1 MKARPP
7 HTALAFALAG
17 TLLASA
23 SVISPTTLAADCT
36 RTIGSVLSLTGPIGT
51 FGVPIS
57 RAAQLAV
64 EQVEEARAALGV
76 GCALEYDVR
85 DSQSQ
90 PSVAV
95 DAASKLID
103 IDGIQ
108 ALVGPISSGITGP
121 LLTSVTVEKGVLV
134 IATAST
140 SPTFTRMSREG
151 KTKGLFFRT
160 LPADSLQAVAT
171 SKMAYDAGFRKVA
184 IIYFNNDWGKNNQAE
199 FKRSLETLGGA
210 VANIVPYNQDQPS
223 YRSEVNKALEG
234 DPDSLYLLSTP
245 QDGSKQLR
253 DWIRFGGASGLVFAQ
268 GMNDPAF
275 VETVGEAAL
284 ENAWFI
290 SPASP
295 MTPSFQTVN
304 ADIRACCDLEIDGGP
319 GRTSGYDAGAL
330 LALATVAADISG
342 MDGTG
347 ADLAGIVRAITGP
360 EGEVFHAGVEGF
372 KQALMK
378 YSVGKDLA
386 YVGVT
391 GPIVFDQHGD
401 VSASFSALQYRGG
414 EFVEQK
420 AISLEEVNEIKAMIA
435 AQ

>member
-1 MKARPP
+1 MKIRS
-7 HTALAFALAG
+7 HLTALALAG
-17 TLLASA
+17 AF
-23 SVISPTTLAADCT
+23 SVSTAVVAPAAFAADCT
-36 RTIGSVLSLTGPIGT
+36 RTIGSVLSLTGSFAA

-64 EQVEEARAALGV
+64 EQVEAARAALGV
-76 GCALEYDVR
+76 GCALTYDVR

-121 LLTSVTVEKGVLV
+121 LLTSVTVEKGVLL

-140 SPTFTRMSREG
+140 SPTFTRMAREG

-184 IIYFNNDWGKNNQAE
+184 IIYLNNDWGKNNQAE

-210 VANIVPYNQDQPS
+210 VGNIVPYNQDQPS
-223 YRSEVNKALEG
+223 YRSEVTKALEG
-234 DPDSLYLLSTP
+234 EPDALYLLSTP

-284 ENAWFI
+284 ADGWFI

-295 MTPSFQTVN
+295 LTPSFQTVN
-304 ADIRACCDLEIDGGP
+304 ADIQACCDLTIDGGP
-319 GRTSGYDAGAL
+319 GRTSGYDSSAL
-330 LALATVAADISG
+330 LALSTVMADISG

-347 ADLAGIVRAITGP
+347 TELAGIVREITGP

-372 KQALMK
+372 KQALKM
-378 YSVGKDLA
+378 YSEGKDLA

-391 GPIVFDQHGD
+391 GPVVFDRNGD
-401 VSASFSALQYRGG
+401 VSASFAALQYQGG
-414 EFVEQK
+414 EFVEKK

>member
-1 MKARPP
+1 
-7 HTALAFALAG
+7 
-17 TLLASA
+17 
-23 SVISPTTLAADCT
+23 
-36 RTIGSVLSLTGPIGT
+36 
-51 FGVPIS
+51 
-57 RAAQLAV
+57 
-64 EQVEEARAALGV
+64 
-76 GCALEYDVR
+76 
-85 DSQSQ
+85 
-90 PSVAV
+90 
-95 DAASKLID
+95 
-103 IDGIQ
+103 
-108 ALVGPISSGITGP
+108 
-121 LLTSVTVEKGVLV
+121 
-134 IATAST
+134 
-140 SPTFTRMSREG
+140 
-151 KTKGLFFRT
+151 
-160 LPADSLQAVAT
+160 
-171 SKMAYDAGFRKVA
+171 
-184 IIYFNNDWGKNNQAE
+184 
-199 FKRSLETLGGA
+199 
-210 VANIVPYNQDQPS
+210 
-223 YRSEVNKALEG
+223 
-234 DPDSLYLLSTP
+234 
-245 QDGSKQLR
+245 
-253 DWIRFGGASGLVFAQ
+253 
-268 GMNDPAF
+268 
-275 VETVGEAAL
+275 
-284 ENAWFI
+284 
-290 SPASP
+290 

-378 YSVGKDLA
+378 YSAGKDLA

>member
-1 MKARPP
+1 MKIRSRF
-7 HTALAFALAG
+7 TAIALAG
-17 TLLASA
+17 AFSVSA
-23 SVISPTTLAADCT
+23 AVTAPVALAADCT
-36 RTIGSVLSLTGPIGT
+36 RIIGSVLSLTGSYGA

-85 DSQSQ
+85 DSQTQ

-103 IDGIQ
+103 ISGAQ

-121 LLTSVTVEKGVLV
+121 LLTSVTVEKGVVV

-140 SPTFTRMSREG
+140 STTFTNMAREG

-171 SKMAYDAGFRKVA
+171 SKMAYDAGFRNVA
-184 IIYFNNDWGKNNQAE
+184 IVYLNNDWGKNNQVE
-199 FKRSLETLGGA
+199 FTRSLTTQGGA
-210 VANIVPYNQDQPS
+210 VANVVAYNPDQPS

-234 DPDSLYLLSTP
+234 SPDALYLLSTP
-245 QDGSKQLR
+245 QDGSKILR
-253 DWIRFGGASGLVFAQ
+253 DWIRFGGASGLVGAQ
-268 GMNDPAF
+268 GMNDPTF

-284 ENAWFI
+284 ENGWFI

-295 MTPSFQTVN
+295 KTESFKTVN
-304 ADIRACCDLEIDGGP
+304 ADIQACCDITIDGGP

-330 LALATVAADISG
+330 LALATVGADISG
-342 MDGTG
+342 TDGTG
-347 ADLAGIVRAITGP
+347 ADLARIVRAITGP
-360 EGEVFHAGVEGF
+360 DGESFHAGVEGF
-372 KQALMK
+372 KQGLMM
-378 YSVGKDLA
+378 YLEGKDIA

-391 GPIVFDQHGD
+391 GPIVFDRNGD
-401 VSASFSALQYRGG
+401 VSAAFSAQQYRGG
-414 EFVEQK
+414 EFVERHG
-420 AISLEEVNEIKAMIA
+420 ISLEEVNAIKAMEA
-435 AQ
+435 GG